1 MNQSQKDQMT
11 PVKKTIAI
19 VMLLILASIAYNR
32 LSILASSS
40 MVPAK
45 IVNCDSQWVKVS
57 SSSSSSLSSN
67 TRDKVQYIPQALA
80 ENGTKVSGSVML
92 PTRALCSQMVGKNV
106 TVLENTSAP
115 EQNRI
120 YSFVQFWALSLFLAF
135 APLTYLIGLYSIS
148 FTRFTAFVIFVV
160 LVYGTTEEVG
170 LIKKYFPEQVTEP
183 KLGSESKQGT
193 RSKHSPDK
201 AALDRCVFKAMMGE
215 KVEHRSQIKR
225 LVCQEEDISDISS
238 ISDITGLE
246 KLYLQG
252 NNLTSLQQL
261 LPLVNLKAISVAG
274 NKNLT
279 STKGIEYASK
289 LEEFQGNKSAISD
302 LSGFEQLSQLKVIGL
317 MDNKISDV
325 SALASLTN
333 LEEVIL
339 SYNSISDVSAFANHK
354 NLVKVSLS
362 NNNIVDVSAFS
373 NKPKLNWFTIYSNP
387 VNDISPLYTNLK
399 MKIFGANTYV
409 KCEQLARMKT
419 LLASDAKVWGMD
431 KCVK

>member
-1 MNQSQKDQMT
+1 MDQSQKGQIT
-11 PVKKTIAI
+11 PAKKTIAI
-19 VMLLILASIAYNR
+19 VMLLILVSITYNR

-40 MVPAK
+40 MVPGK

-57 SSSSSSLSSN
+57 SSTSSLSSH

-92 PTRALCSQMVGKNV
+92 PTRALCSQMVSRDV
-106 TVLENTSAP
+106 TVLENTLAP

-120 YSFVQFWALSLFLAF
+120 YSFIQFWALSLLLAF
-135 APLTYLIGLYSIS
+135 IPLTYLIGLYSIGFS
-148 FTRFTAFVIFVV
+148 RLFVFVLFVV
-160 LVYGTTEEVG
+160 LAYGTTEEVG
-170 LIKKYFPEQVTEP
+170 LLKKYFPKQATA
-183 KLGSESKQGT
+183 SKQATG
-193 RSKHSPDK
+193 SKQFPDK
-201 AALDRCVFKAMMGE
+201 AALDRCVFKAMVDE
-215 KVEHRSQIKR
+215 KVEHRYQIKR
-225 LVCQEEDISDISS
+225 LVCQEEGISDISS

-252 NNLTSLQQL
+252 NNLTSLEQL

-279 STKGIEYASK
+279 STKGIEYTSK

-302 LSGFEQLSQLKVIGL
+302 LSGFGQLSQLKVIGL

-325 SALASLTN
+325 SALASLNN

-339 SYNSISDVSAFANHK
+339 SYNSISDVSAFVNHK

-362 NNNIVDVSAFS
+362 NNNIVDVSAFT
-373 NKPKLNWFTIYSNP
+373 NKPKLSWFTIYSNP
-387 VNDISPLYTNLK
+387 VNDISPLYTNLN
-399 MKIFGANTYV
+399 MKIFGANTHV
-409 KCEQLARMKT
+409 KCEQLAKMKT

-431 KCVK
+431 KCLK